1 MQILSYPY
9 FTYIYYMLDI
19 YISIELSLIIGCSA
33 CIKQCT
39 PHPLEAEVIN
49 GAVTQR
55 YEVD

>member
-1 MQILSYPY
+1 
-9 FTYIYYMLDI
+9 MLDI